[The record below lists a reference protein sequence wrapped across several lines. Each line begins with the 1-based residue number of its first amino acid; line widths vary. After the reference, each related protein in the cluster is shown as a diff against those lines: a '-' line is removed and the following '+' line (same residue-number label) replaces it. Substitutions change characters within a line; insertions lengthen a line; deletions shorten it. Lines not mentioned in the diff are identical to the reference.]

1 MEVPI
6 IKITEG
12 AGAAKIAFS
21 RLSAWVC
28 GVNMKGWKTPSQIK
42 TKNLLSSAVAT
53 RLSNTNSTQ
62 CRATQ
67 DNLALGWGQVV
78 PIRRRTQLAKNP
90 PKGFLVYQA
99 FGHWYSGFAVL
110 WTSPIYC
117 VKSPHCSSLRYE
129 IIPTSLFFEIFCICA
144 PTTPGLD

>member
-53 RLSNTNSTQ
+53 RLSNTNSTE

-67 DNLALGWGQVV
+67 DNLALGWGPVV
-78 PIRRRTQLAKNP
+78 PIRP
-90 PKGFLVYQA
+90 PDTVSKKSSKGFPRL
-99 FGHWYSGFAVL
+99 
-110 WTSPIYC
+110 
-117 VKSPHCSSLRYE
+117 
-129 IIPTSLFFEIFCICA
+129 
-144 PTTPGLD
+144 PGLRALVFRFCSLVDMPYLLCEVSALLLLAI